1 MQFLVSIGLEDNGGS
16 LDPQHSLGMITRF
29 VLPSIEALVKHV
41 ETGTVVG
48 GPVAGS
54 VRFIFIAEAESSMAL
69 EALLTSLPF
78 WSVMRVE
85 VTPLVE
91 FKGRAA
97 YIKGRLEQVK
107 QAQAAAK

>member
-1 MQFLVSIGLEDNGGS
+1 
-16 LDPQHSLGMITRF
+16 MITRF

-54 VRFIFIAEAESSMAL
+54 VRFIFIAEAESSAAL

-91 FKGRAA
+91 FKDRAA